1 VRIIHFQKPIS
12 IFPDAVNGFA
22 NKYISIPH
30 PFIDIP
36 HGQSFLLPTDN
47 ISSDAEGDSENVC
60 TYTEGTAVLI
70 HIYGSPY

>member
-1 VRIIHFQKPIS
+1 VGIIHFQKPIS

-30 PFIDIP
+30 PFIGIP

-60 TYTEGTAVLI
+60 TYTERTAVLI